1 MDFGKRREG
10 RGYVSVSIVM
20 NAQRTREILLAR
32 AQRERERENKEFVDT
47 SNART
52 KHHIVRGDFDCF
64 LIVIRKRVKK

>member
-1 MDFGKRREG
+1 M
-10 RGYVSVSIVM
+10 SVSIVM
-20 NAQRTREILLAR
+20 NAQRTREIVLAR
-32 AQRERERENKEFVDT
+32 ERERERERENKEFVDT

>member
-1 MDFGKRREG
+1 M
-10 RGYVSVSIVM
+10 SVSIVM
-20 NAQRTREILLAR
+20 NAQRTREIVLAR
-32 AQRERERENKEFVDT
+32 ERERERENKGFVDT

>member
-1 MDFGKRREG
+1 M
-10 RGYVSVSIVM
+10 SVSIVM
-20 NAQRTREILLAR
+20 NAQTHAR
-32 AQRERERENKEFVDT
+32 NSVGKRRERERENKEFVDT

>member
-1 MDFGKRREG
+1 MH
-10 RGYVSVSIVM
+10 
-20 NAQRTREILLAR
+20 NAR
-32 AQRERERENKEFVDT
+32 AKYCWREPKERERENKEFVDT